1 MRLVKGVFAGLFASS
16 GGLPGMKRVS
26 KPEGPKNQKNPKI
39 KRIM

>member
-1 MRLVKGVFAGLFASS
+1 MRLAKGVFAGLFVSS

-26 KPEGPKNQKNPKI
+26 KPEGSQNQKNSKI